1 LLAAVLVGGSVAV
14 AQVVVKPLQGVLSLG
29 GAMLALYFLAY
40 LTVSVLIA
48 YLVYRAYAHISPSS
62 WT

>member
-48 YLVYRAYAHISPSS
+48 YLVYRAYAHLVA
-62 WT
+62 